1 MKKRA
6 KRLLA
11 VAVLTYLGVC
21 VVITFLQS
29 RLVYFPTRGY
39 DATPADVGLQFED
52 LTLETSD
59 GVSIAAWYLPHPD
72 PMGSIIFCHG
82 NAGNMADR
90 LHSLKLL
97 HDMGLSVLIFDYRG
111 FGRSEGRPSEEGTY
125 QDAEAAWRYLIE
137 TRGEKPGRVVLF
149 GRSLGGAV
157 AIELARRHAENGRRA
172 GQPLQE
178 GGPAAL
184 VVESTFTNLVDIGR
198 LHYRF
203 LPVRLLLSYRYAS
216 IEKVSEINCPKL
228 FFHGRDDTLIPLANG
243 RKLFDAAAEPKQFI
257 ETPGEHNEAGFA
269 YSREF
274 TERLKGFLTECR
286 MSNSE

>member
-21 VVITFLQS
+21 VAVTFLQS

-39 DATPADVGLQFED
+39 DATPADVGLEFED

-59 GVSIAAWYLPHPD
+59 GVSIAAWYVPHSD
-72 PMGSIIFCHG
+72 PKGSVIFCHG

-90 LHSLKLL
+90 LHSVKLL
-97 HDMGLSVLIFDYRG
+97 HDMALSVLIFDYRG
-111 FGRSEGRPSEEGTY
+111 FGRSEGRPSEQGTY
-125 QDAEAAWRYLIE
+125 EDAEAAWRYLIE
-137 TRGEKPGRVVLF
+137 TRGESPGRVVLF

-157 AIELARRHAENGRRA
+157 AIELAYRYACGEREREN
-172 GQPLQE
+172 
-178 GGPAAL
+178 GPAAL

-216 IEKVSEINCPKL
+216 IEKVPAIKCPKL
-228 FFHGRDDTLIPLANG
+228 FFHGRDDTLIPFANG
-243 RKLFDAAAEPKQFI
+243 RKLFEAAAEPKQFI
-257 ETPGEHNEAGFA
+257 ETPGQHNEAGFT

-274 TERLKGFLTECR
+274 TDRLRGFLEECR
-286 MSNSE
+286 MSIGE